1 MDEMTTHNWQLLH
14 RRFVLGESLTV
25 AERAEYEA
33 GCDTADTGENLDG
46 NLDRLRAIRAQIS
59 EAEAVQQH
67 LHVRER
73 DLDGR
78 IAELEAHLDA
88 RTRGLL
94 GIGC

>member
-1 MDEMTTHNWQLLH
+1 MDEMMTHKWQLLH
-14 RRFVLGESLTV
+14 RRFVLGESLTA
-25 AERAEYEA
+25 AERVEYEA
-33 GCDTADTGENLDG
+33 GCNSMDTGEILDG

-73 DLDGR
+73 DLDRR
-78 IAELEAHLDA
+78 IAELEARLDA

-94 GIGC
+94 GIGR